1 MQTTTDYHRKRAH
14 VILEKRAKLIS
25 ALQVKSC
32 TCMENYQGC
41 SENVSW
47 AIMVNGHA
55 NQTAHVPEIFLND
68 TQGKID
74 ELMLNNQQ
82 LIFSFLRYMLSKDL
96 AGGALTTNS
105 ALPVSASN
113 MSNENLPLPPT
124 PTAMQRNCY
133 TCDVCKRKFI
143 SRANLRDHLNIHSG
157 NKPFICEICG
167 KPFKN
172 SGAKSNHVR
181 LHSLKKAFVCQIC
194 SRSFHW
200 SSSLKAHLNSHV
212 NQSGIQEFLMNIL
225 LEKEKDRHRKRKR
238 AKPIGVIPTETNTC
252 VDNPQGCS
260 TNASCATMV
269 SEHPNQTECDPDS
282 PSNERNI
289 GSCETMPNNP
299 QV

>member
-1 MQTTTDYHRKRAH
+1 LNPFLWSSSLKAH
-14 VILEKRAKLIS
+14 LNS
-25 ALQVKSC
+25 
-32 TCMENYQGC
+32 
-41 SENVSW
+41 
-47 AIMVNGHA
+47 HA
-55 NQTAHVPEIFLND
+55 NNNGLSPKKGSCHS
-68 TQGKID
+68 GKKSKVD
-74 ELMLNNQQ
+74 QRVTD
-82 LIFSFLRYMLSKDL
+82 FSLVVFSL